1 MKTDIDEK
9 RKSYVQENP
18 LNSGDALKIK
28 KERSKQDSDGVW
40 GGGQDSPTL
49 KSLFDV
55 KGNSKFKLG
64 KTEEDKKKSISLLSE
79 SQSSEKDDK

>member
-1 MKTDIDEK
+1 MFIKGPTMKTDIDEK

-40 GGGQDSPTL
+40 GGG
-49 KSLFDV
+49 
-55 KGNSKFKLG
+55 
-64 KTEEDKKKSISLLSE
+64 
-79 SQSSEKDDK
+79 